1 MTLHS
6 HQHKKVINMR
16 TNYKTKSGFTL
27 IELLVVIA
35 IIAILASLLLPALS
49 KAKAK
54 AQRIKCVSNLKQITL
69 GLRLWASDHDE
80 NYPYQVGQDQGGVR
94 FNANANPFP
103 NAPGGIRANG
113 ALFNVTWFPQYAW
126 QTFFSA
132 RNELQSPKI
141 LGCPS
146 DGSSAKGGVTRNGST
161 PATSQFRYDINN
173 VTLYFPSTQQDNRRL
188 SYAHNVNAVDERP
201 NDCQVFD
208 RNIAGMT
215 ITPAPTPNNAWEL
228 SAGTGG
234 QAVYTGTGVNPSWT
248 LNIHREA
255 GNVALTDGSV
265 QQTTSPGLNR
275 IMDDNRI
282 TQGGNFTVIF
292 P

>member
-1 MTLHS
+1 
-6 HQHKKVINMR
+6 MR
-16 TNYKTKSGFTL
+16 ITNKTKSGFTL

-69 GLRLWASDHDE
+69 GLRLWSSDHDE
-80 NYPYQVGQDQGGVR
+80 NFPYQVNQDQGGVR
-94 FNANANPFP
+94 QSGGVNPFP
-103 NAPGGIRANG
+103 NAPGGGRSSG
-113 ALFNVTWFPQYAW
+113 ALMTPTPTTWFPQYAW
-126 QTFFSA
+126 QTFFAA

-146 DGSSAKGGVTRNGST
+146 DASSTKGGVARNGQA
-161 PATSQFRYDINN
+161 PATSQFRYDVNN

-188 SYAHNVNAVDERP
+188 SYAHNINAVDERP

-215 ITPAPTPNNAWEL
+215 LTPAPTPNNAWEL
-228 SAGTGG
+228 SCTTGG
-234 QAVYTGTGVNPSWT
+234 QAVYTGTGVNPTWT
-248 LNIHREA
+248 VNIHREA

-275 IMDDNRI
+275 ILDDNRI

>member
-1 MTLHS
+1 MQPSS
-6 HQHKKVINMR
+6 HLPQIR
-16 TNYKTKSGFTL
+16 RGFTL

-69 GLRLWASDHDE
+69 GLRLWASDHDDRFPFE
-80 NYPYQVGQDQGGVR
+80 ETQAEGGVR
-94 FNANANPFP
+94 FSGGLNPFP
-103 NAPGGIRANG
+103 NAPGGVRSTG
-113 ALFNVTWFPQYAW
+113 SLRTPGPPVTWHPQYAW

-146 DGSSAKGGVTRNGST
+146 DGSSTKGGITRNGST
-161 PATSQFRYDINN
+161 PATSQFRYDLNN

-188 SYAHNVNAVDERP
+188 SYAQSVNSRDERAVDSL
-201 NDCQVFD
+201 VFD
-208 RNIAGMT
+208 RNIIMSGTT
-215 ITPAPTPNNAWEL
+215 ITPTPTPNNAWEL

-234 QAVYTGTGVNPSWT
+234 QAVYTGTGVNPAWT
-248 LNIHREA
+248 VNIHREA
-255 GNVALTDGSV
+255 GNVGMSDGSV
-265 QQTTSPGLNR
+265 QQVTSPGLNQL
-275 IMDDNRI
+275 MDADRRL
-282 TQGGNFTVIF
+282 GGNMIFIF